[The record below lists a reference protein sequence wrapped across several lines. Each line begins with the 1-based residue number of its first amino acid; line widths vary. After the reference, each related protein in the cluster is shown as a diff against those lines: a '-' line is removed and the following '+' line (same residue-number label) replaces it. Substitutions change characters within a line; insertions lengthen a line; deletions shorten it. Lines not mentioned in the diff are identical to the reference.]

1 MIETGTAG
9 DTSAVPM
16 WALLL
21 DGSGG
26 ARPLS
31 TADVA
36 GWTPGDGVL
45 WLHLDITVPESLSYI
60 EGLHLD
66 PIVAEALSAGETRPR
81 CDPVDD
87 GLNVALRGVNT
98 NPGAEPEDMV
108 ALRIWID
115 GQRIVTTRRRRVLSA
130 FDIRGDL
137 EAGHGPR
144 DSSDFLFQ
152 LADKLIERMQAVI
165 DASEE
170 RVGQLEEQVLTASSR
185 AFATDLADLRRE
197 TVALRRYLAPQR
209 EALGR
214 MISARM
220 PWLNEADRSQLREV
234 NDQLTRYIEDLDAVR
249 ERSAVLQ
256 QELSARL
263 QDELNG
269 RMYVLSIVAA
279 IFLPLGFLTGL
290 LGVNI
295 GGMPGVES
303 KEAFLVFS
311 AALVAVVVIQI
322 VWFKRKG
329 WF

>member
-1 MIETGTAG
+1 MIQTTTDG
-9 DTSAVPM
+9 DSGSVPM

-21 DGSGG
+21 DGRGG
-26 ARPLS
+26 ARTL
-31 TADVA
+31 TRAEVD
-36 GWTPGDGVL
+36 GWRPGDGLL
-45 WLHLDITVPESLSYI
+45 WLHLDLTLEESVRFI
-60 EGLHLD
+60 GGLDLD
-66 PIVAEALSAGETRPR
+66 PTVVEALTAGETRPR

-98 NPGAEPEDMV
+98 NTNAEPEDMV

-115 GQRIVTTRRRRVLSA
+115 GQRIVTTRRRRILSA
-130 FDIRGDL
+130 LDIRDGL
-137 EAGHGPR
+137 IAGQGPA
-144 DSSDFLFQ
+144 DSGEFIAQ
-152 LADKLIERMQAVI
+152 LADRLIERMQGVI
-165 DASEE
+165 DDSEE

-185 AFATDLADLRRE
+185 EFAEDLGDLRRD

-209 EALGR
+209 EAL
-214 MISARM
+214 ARM
-220 PWLNEADRSQLREV
+220 VASRKPWLGEDDRIRLREV

-263 QDELNG
+263 QDELNR
-269 RMYVLSIVAA
+269 RMYVLAIVAA
-279 IFLPLGFLTGL
+279 VFLPLGFLTGL

-295 GGMPGVES
+295 GGIPGVES
-303 KEAFLVFS
+303 KGAFLVFS
-311 AALVAVVVIQI
+311 LILVAVVALQV

>member
-9 DTSAVPM
+9 DTVAVPM

-21 DGSGG
+21 DGRGG
-26 ARPLS
+26 ARALS
-31 TADVA
+31 AADVA

-45 WLHLDITVPESLSYI
+45 WLHLDITVPESMSFI
-60 EGLHLD
+60 EGLGLD
-66 PIVAEALSAGETRPR
+66 PIVAEALSASETRPR
-81 CDPVDD
+81 CDPVDA

-115 GQRIVTTRRRRVLSA
+115 GQRIVTTRRRRILSA
-130 FDIRGDL
+130 LDIRNGL
-137 EAGHGPR
+137 IAGQGPA
-144 DSSDFLFQ
+144 DSGAFIAQ
-152 LADKLIERMQAVI
+152 LADRLIERMQGVI
-165 DASEE
+165 DDSEE

-185 AFATDLADLRRE
+185 EFAEELGDLRRD

-209 EALGR
+209 EAL
-214 MISARM
+214 ARM
-220 PWLNEADRSQLREV
+220 VAARRPWLGEDDRIRLREV

-263 QDELNG
+263 QDELNR
-269 RMYVLSIVAA
+269 RMYVLAIVAA
-279 IFLPLGFLTGL
+279 VFLPLGFLTGL

-295 GGMPGVES
+295 GGIPGVES
-303 KEAFLVFS
+303 KGAFLVFS
-311 AALVAVVVIQI
+311 LILVAVVALQV
-322 VWFKRKG
+322 VWFRRKG